1 MLKSASKK
9 WKDFKVVLKR
19 KYFNPK
25 LTRKQNICNGC
36 GKRLPGPQ
44 WEWLVRHWK
53 TNDTSTND
61 HMYYQFG
68 YNVILVAK

>member
-25 LTRKQNICNGC
+25 LTRKQNIRNGC
-36 GKRLPGPQ
+36 GKRLP
-44 WEWLVRHWK
+44 R
-53 TNDTSTND
+53 ST
-61 HMYYQFG
+61 MG
-68 YNVILVAK
+68 VAGKALEDKCITGTINLDIM